1 MAYNNI
7 KQINEIAF
15 VFPEDTKITEST
27 ISWQGKEYRNV
38 PSFKKAFEDA
48 GNEYKFNVQTGK
60 YFPIGVKYI
69 SGNLK
74 YLETFHNEIYREL
87 LGTSSRIT
95 NLYIYRDVIST
106 TRRTCVT
113 GMEDITFASVDEQNK
128 FIGFRKKFI
137 PRENAGIDHISKK
150 SSNGSEVKKLSGEG
164 SDKSEKFRKKS
175 ADDLEG
181 EILSGQGS
189 NKSVKSDSAEDL
201 PSELKKKKDSSVKSN
216 DKSFFKN
223 EAEKDSV
230 EDGDKHKKKPAKKE
244 PKDPKENSGNKN
256 FL

>member
-7 KQINEIAF
+7 KQLNEKVF
-15 VFPEDTKITEST
+15 VFPEDAKITETT
-27 ISWQGKEYRNV
+27 ISWQGKEYRNI

-48 GNEYKFNVQTGK
+48 NNEYKFNVQTGK
-60 YFPIGVKYI
+60 YFPIGVKHI
-69 SGNLK
+69 SGNLR
-74 YLETFHNEIYREL
+74 YLETFHNEIYKDL

-137 PRENAGIDHISKK
+137 PRENAGIDHVVKK
-150 SSNGSEVKKLSGEG
+150 SS
-164 SDKSEKFRKKS
+164 
-175 ADDLEG
+175 DDLEG
-181 EILSGQGS
+181 MKKSENTKKTKADDQEDESLLGQGS
-189 NKSVKSDSAEDL
+189 NKKSGKSDSAEDL
-201 PSELKKKKDSSVKSN
+201 TAELKKKKDSDVKSN
-216 DKSFFKN
+216 EKSISKK
-223 EAEKDSV
+223 EAEKGSL
-230 EDGDKHKKKPAKKE
+230 EDGDKNKKKSTKKEPKE